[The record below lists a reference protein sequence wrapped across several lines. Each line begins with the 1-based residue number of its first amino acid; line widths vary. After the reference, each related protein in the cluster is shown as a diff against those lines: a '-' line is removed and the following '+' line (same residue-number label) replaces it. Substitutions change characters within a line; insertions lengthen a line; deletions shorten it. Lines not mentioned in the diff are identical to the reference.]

1 MEAAELTA
9 GLVGR
14 GVNHDVR
21 PEQGGCG
28 ADMRL
33 HQGYAEP
40 AGERVQPYRAGY
52 LADYRR
58 DTERRLQNG
67 GRAGTNAMELGVDVG
82 GLDATVLAGFPGT
95 ISSVWQQAG
104 RSGRAQSAALS
115 VLIARDHAVDQFY
128 MHNPEEFF
136 KAPYESARISTTNP
150 RNMEHLRCASK
161 EIPLSR
167 ED

>member
-1 MEAAELTA
+1 
-9 GLVGR
+9 
-14 GVNHDVR
+14 
-21 PEQGGCG
+21 
-28 ADMRL
+28 MRL

-40 AGERVQPYRAGY
+40 CGGARQPYRAGY

-67 GRAGTNAMELGVDVG
+67 DIVGLVTTNAMELGVDVG

-136 KAPYESARISTTNP
+136 KAPYGERQDLDHKPAGS
-150 RNMEHLRCASK
+150 
-161 EIPLSR
+161 
-167 ED
+167 